1 LGRLFKIQKARKYP
15 NQKIFQDEKYHL
27 GADSDIFLRA
37 ISNRPMLDESDL
49 SLYLLISEIL
59 IEDIPEEELDYH
71 VENLLTNLRTKVLD
85 NS

>member
-1 LGRLFKIQKARKYP
+1 MQTARKNP
-15 NQKIFQDEKYHL
+15 NQKIIQDENYHL

-49 SLYLLISEIL
+49 SLYLRISEIL
-59 IEDIPEEELDYH
+59 IEDIPEEEFDYH
-71 VENLLTNLRTKVLD
+71 VENLTTDLRTKVLD